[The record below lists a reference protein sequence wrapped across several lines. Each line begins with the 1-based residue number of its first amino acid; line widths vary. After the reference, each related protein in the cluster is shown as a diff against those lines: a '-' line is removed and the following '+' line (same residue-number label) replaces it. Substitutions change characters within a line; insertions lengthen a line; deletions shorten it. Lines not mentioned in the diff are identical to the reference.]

1 MRQRVHHKRTFLFL
15 EQMILKHKAHEKTIG
30 IKQTADGL
38 DFQFKADSHSNR
50 LIQFIKDNFVCRN
63 KHTK

>member
-1 MRQRVHHKRTFLFL
+1 
-15 EQMILKHKAHEKTIG
+15 MILKHKAHEKTIG